1 MCAAKVQLMARVQLV
16 IPDRDRDRFVAQA
29 RREGVSLSA
38 WLRAAGEDR
47 LQRQAESARFDS
59 TAQLRTFFDECDRRA
74 GDETEPDWQQH
85 RQVIDASRRR
95 GATDT

>member
-1 MCAAKVQLMARVQLV
+1 MARVQLV
-16 IPDRDRDRFVAQA
+16 IPDPDRDRFVAQA
-29 RREGVSLSA
+29 RREGLSLSA

-47 LQRQAESARFDS
+47 LRMRAELARFDS
-59 TAQLRTFFDECDRRA
+59 VAQLRTFFDECDARA
-74 GDETEPDWQQH
+74 GEEAEPDWEQH